1 MAYLVD
7 YALLIGITLIC
18 VYIIYRMIKK
28 RQASTPGSAALP
40 YSDVSSTAQAVQ
52 LNKIENTKV
61 GSGITNL
68 ALDPSQDNSLRNFC
82 IKSSFNSAYTGG
94 YMNQNMIK
102 YVLSRGCRFLDF
114 ELFIK
119 DGIPIVAYSE
129 AQYDPSYSSFTS
141 LAPALSLAGVCST
154 IMSNAF
160 TETSPNPG
168 DPLFVQLHINTNLS
182 SAYSTIA
189 ETIASSMT
197 DKLYV
202 GNVGPNT
209 SLNLLMGKI
218 VLIIDNQT
226 ANSSYQN
233 YAGCAVGDNTC
244 YNLKNYANMVSGSN
258 QVMLYKQKDLIQQA
272 TNPPDPDVYLFRIVL
287 PNSGLFYGVNNS
299 DMLYL
304 VKNYGAQVVAQAF
317 YVNDNNLA
325 VYEAMFKQY
334 KSAFVPISGAINFIG
349 N

>member
-1 MAYLVD
+1 MANLID
-7 YALLIGITLIC
+7 YAVLITITMIC

-28 RQASTPGSAALP
+28 RQASNPATAPVP
-40 YSDVSSTAQAVQ
+40 YSDIATPAQTVQ
-52 LNKIENTKV
+52 LNKIENTSL

-68 ALDPSQDNSLRNFC
+68 SLDPSQDNSLRNFC
-82 IKSSFNSAYTGG
+82 IKSSFNSAYTGS
-94 YMNQNMIK
+94 YVNQNMVK

-114 ELFIK
+114 EVFIK
-119 DGIPIVAYSE
+119 DGVPIVAYSD

-160 TETSPNPG
+160 TDTSPNPG
-168 DPLFVQLHINTNLS
+168 DPLFIQLHINTNLS
-182 SAYSTIA
+182 SSYSVIA
-189 ETIASSMT
+189 ETIISSMSN
-197 DKLYV
+197 KLYV
-202 GNVGPNT
+202 GNVTPST
-209 SLNLLMGKI
+209 PLNLLMGQI

-233 YAGCAVGDNTC
+233 YSGCAPNDNTC
-244 YNLKNYANMVSGSN
+244 YNLKTIANMASGSN
-258 QVMLYKQKDLIQQA
+258 QVMLYKQYNLMQQA

-287 PNSGLFYGVNNS
+287 PNSGIFYGVNNS

-325 VYEAMFKQY
+325 VYEAMFRQY
-334 KSAFVPISGAINFIG
+334 KRAFVPLAAAIAYSV
-349 N
+349 

>member
-7 YALLIGITLIC
+7 YALLITITMIC

-28 RQASTPGSAALP
+28 RQASNPATAPIP
-40 YSDVSSTAQAVQ
+40 YSDIATSAQTVQ
-52 LNKIENTKV
+52 LNKIENTSL

-68 ALDPSQDNSLRNFC
+68 SLDPSQDNSLRNFC
-82 IKSSFNSAYTGG
+82 IKSSFNSAYTGS
-94 YMNQNMIK
+94 YVNQNMVK

-114 ELFIK
+114 EVFIK
-119 DGIPIVAYSE
+119 DGVPIVAYSD

-160 TETSPNPG
+160 TDTSPNPG

-182 SAYSTIA
+182 SSYSVIA
-189 ETIASSMT
+189 ETIISSMSN
-197 DKLYV
+197 KLYV
-202 GNVGPNT
+202 GNVTPST
-209 SLNLLMGKI
+209 PLNLLMGQI

-233 YAGCAVGDNTC
+233 YSGCAPNDNTC
-244 YNLKNYANMVSGSN
+244 YNLKTIANMASGSN
-258 QVMLYKQKDLIQQA
+258 QVMLYKQYNLMQQA

-287 PNSGLFYGVNNS
+287 PNSGIFYGVNNS

-325 VYEAMFKQY
+325 VYEAMFRQY
-334 KSAFVPISGAINFIG
+334 KSAFVPLAAAITY
-349 N
+349 